1 MDRQGLG
8 QPGTVT
14 MPTRTVPC
22 PHLQEV
28 LKHLQGKLEQE
39 ARMLVSSGQT
49 EVLEQLKGEGPGWGP
64 PLHTGAI
71 PSAPTES
78 REEEGRGG
86 ADRPLSLHSHP
97 ALQVDITSLYNL
109 KFQPPALGPEPAART
124 PEGSP
129 VHGSGPSKDGFG
141 ELSRATIRLLEELD
155 RER

>member
-1 MDRQGLG
+1 M
-8 QPGTVT
+8 
-14 MPTRTVPC
+14 
-22 PHLQEV
+22 
-28 LKHLQGKLEQE
+28 QGKLEQE

-49 EVLEQLKGEGPGWGP
+49 EVLEQLKGEGPAWGP
-64 PLHTGAI
+64 PGHTGATLST
-71 PSAPTES
+71 PFASRRRGEGSADH
-78 REEEGRGG
+78 
-86 ADRPLSLHSHP
+86 ALSLRSHP

-109 KFQPPALGPEPAART
+109 KFQPPALGPDSAAAT